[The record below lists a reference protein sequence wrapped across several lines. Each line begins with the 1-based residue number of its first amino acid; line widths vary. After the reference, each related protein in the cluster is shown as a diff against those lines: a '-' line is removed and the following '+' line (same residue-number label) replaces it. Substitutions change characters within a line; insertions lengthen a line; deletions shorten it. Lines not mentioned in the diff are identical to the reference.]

1 MLIDHFCFKSTSC
14 QSKLNS
20 LCSSQELATK
30 QYKNLIRVQPVMC
43 SKASQSALSLASAAD
58 REEAEEIA
66 KKNNNKKKN
75 HLLGKVERPLNQN
88 KNKHE
93 NVCVGRKGYTAG

>member
-1 MLIDHFCFKSTSC
+1 MLIDHFCFKRTSC

-30 QYKNLIRVQPVMC
+30 QYKNLIQVQPVMC

-66 KKNNNKKKN
+66 KKKKKKNNNNKKIACRAK
-75 HLLGKVERPLNQN
+75 
-88 KNKHE
+88 
-93 NVCVGRKGYTAG
+93 

>member
-1 MLIDHFCFKSTSC
+1 MLIDHFCFKRTSC

-20 LCSSQELATK
+20 LCSSQEPATK

-66 KKNNNKKKN
+66 KKKKKKKENNNNNKKKS
-75 HLLGKVERPLNQN
+75 LAVQS
-88 KNKHE
+88 
-93 NVCVGRKGYTAG
+93 RKASKPK

>member
-1 MLIDHFCFKSTSC
+1 MLIDHFCFKSKSC

-66 KKNNNKKKN
+66 KKEINKKKN
-75 HLLGKVERPLNQN
+75 FKNCLLCKVERPLHQN
-88 KNKHE
+88 KNKH
-93 NVCVGRKGYTAG
+93 

>member
-1 MLIDHFCFKSTSC
+1 MLIDHFSFKSTSC

-20 LCSSQELATK
+20 LCSSQESPTR

-58 REEAEEIA
+58 RGEAEEITHTQ
-66 KKNNNKKKN
+66 KREKKKIS
-75 HLLGKVERPLNQN
+75 LAGQS
-88 KNKHE
+88 
-93 NVCVGRKGYTAG
+93 RKASKPK